1 MTRTQLDNIADTSL
15 FDCLSYKRSSN
26 GVVYISIDVKDR
38 RVNVL
43 TPELHK
49 ALGEAASMLAG
60 DSHAIG
66 AVIHSGKSSF
76 MAGGDL
82 KRIVRY
88 YDMQRTAYEAYE
100 QSRTYTESLR
110 KLETCG
116 KPVAV
121 AINGN
126 ALGGGLELALAGHY
140 RIVIDEPGTLLGLP
154 EVTLGLLPA
163 GGGTQRLPRLIGLKK
178 AADLI
183 LSGRFINPL
192 EAHEM
197 GVVDQ
202 VVAAENLLAE
212 AEKWVLAADNSQQPW
227 DRKGFKLPGGSGLN
241 NMHIGRLFQ
250 QLTAKI
256 SAEYRYNYPAPI
268 AILRCLFNGTTVLSM
283 DAALKIESREFSALT
298 RDPVARNMIRTL
310 FINRGK
316 ATRKEIMSH
325 QNAGE
330 LQKRC
335 EAAFIRQG
343 VKMAAEGIKPALI
356 ENAAWAAGLGSG
368 PLAMSEER
376 MVEYA
381 DNQTLVDP
389 ETVKQRLLCSQA
401 LVAAECWEEGLI
413 DPLEADL
420 VSTLGWDF
428 PGYTGGVMSY
438 IDTMGL
444 KPFISLCDELSA
456 RTNAELNPSQWLRNK
471 AQKENRIYPSTA

>member
-1 MTRTQLDNIADTSL
+1 MDNMSDALS
-15 FDCLSYKRSSN
+15 FDCLNYRCSSN
-26 GVVYISIDVKDR
+26 GVVFITIDVKDR
-38 RVNVL
+38 SVNVL
-43 TPELHK
+43 TPELHR
-49 ALGEAASMLAG
+49 ALGEAAGMLAR
-60 DSHAIG
+60 DEQAIG

-82 KRIVRY
+82 NRIVQY
-88 YDMQRTAYEAYE
+88 YDMQRSASEAYE

-121 AINGN
+121 ALNGN

-140 RIVIDEPGTLLGLP
+140 RVVIDETKTLLGLP

-178 AADLI
+178 AVDLI
-183 LSGRFINPL
+183 LSGRFISPL
-192 EAHEM
+192 EALEM

-202 VVAAENLLAE
+202 VVGAENLLAE
-212 AEKWVLAADNSQQPW
+212 AEKWVLAAENSQQPW
-227 DRKGFKLPGGSGLN
+227 DRKGFNIPGGSGLN

-268 AILRCLFNGTTVLSM
+268 AILRCLFNGTTVRSM

-316 ATRKEIMSH
+316 INRKEIMADK
-325 QNAGE
+325 NAV
-330 LQKRC
+330 LLKQRC
-335 EAAFIRQG
+335 ETAYINQG
-343 VKMAAEGIKPALI
+343 MKLVSEGVKPALI
-356 ENAAWAAGLGSG
+356 ENAAFAAGLVSG
-368 PLAMSEER
+368 PLAMSGESID
-376 MVEYA
+376 EYA
-381 DNQTLVDP
+381 SNQTLLEVA
-389 ETVKQRLLCSQA
+389 TVKQRLLCSQA
-401 LVAAECWEEGLI
+401 LAAAECWEEGLI
-413 DPLEADL
+413 DPLETDL
-420 VSTLGWDF
+420 VSTLGWGF
-428 PGYTGGVMSY
+428 PSYTGGVMSY

-444 KPFISLCDELSA
+444 KPFICLCDELST
-456 RTNAELNPSQWLRNK
+456 RTNAELKPSQWLRSK
-471 AQKENRIYPSTA
+471 AQKEDRIYPSTA